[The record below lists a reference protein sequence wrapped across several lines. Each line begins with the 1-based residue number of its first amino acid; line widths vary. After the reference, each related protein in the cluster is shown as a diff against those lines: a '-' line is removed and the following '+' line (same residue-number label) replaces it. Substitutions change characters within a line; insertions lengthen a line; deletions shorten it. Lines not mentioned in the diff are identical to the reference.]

1 MGAFHPGEAAVQAR
15 AGAKVEDWGTAHVRA
30 DIPPVAADFL
40 RAQRLVFLGTVDD
53 GGAAWADVVTG
64 PAGFVDPPDQRT
76 ITITGR
82 PALVDEQFTAAAERV
97 SGMIAIEP
105 WTRKRMRANGR
116 IRRRDADHLV
126 MHTDQVYSNCPKYIQ
141 TRTIAPESEGGP
153 RPAAIRLPGA
163 SAGTTFGELT
173 PAHRDLITRAD
184 TFFITTQA
192 PGLGVDISHR
202 GGNPGF
208 ATVPGPTRVTW
219 PEYAGNSMYMTLG
232 NLELD
237 PRAGLLFIDWQTGLT
252 LHLTGRAV
260 TDWDPDRAAGIP
272 GAQRLVDFELDQAV
286 EVADGMPLRWQFGEY
301 HRFNPPVRSESN

>member
-1 MGAFHPGEAAVQAR
+1 MGAFHPGEAAVQQR
-15 AGAKVEDWGTAHVRA
+15 AGAKVKDWGTAHVGA

-53 GGAAWADVVTG
+53 VGAAWADVITG
-64 PAGFVDPPDQRT
+64 PAGFVDTPDQRT
-76 ITITGR
+76 IDIAGR

-141 TRTIAPESEGGP
+141 TRTIATEGDGEQ
-153 RPAAIRLPGA
+153 RPAVTQAPEA
-163 SAGTTFGELT
+163 SAPVAFGELIS
-173 PAHRDLITRAD
+173 AHRDLITRAD

-192 PGLGVDISHR
+192 PGLGVDVSHR

-208 ATVPGPTRVTW
+208 VTVPGSTRVTW
-219 PEYAGNSMYMTLG
+219 PEYVGNSMYMTLG

-237 PRAGLLFIDWQTGLT
+237 PRAGLLFIDWETGLT

-260 TDWDPDRAAGIP
+260 TDWDPARAAGVP
-272 GAQRLVDFELDQAV
+272 GAERLVDFELDQAV
-286 EVADGMPLRWQFGEY
+286 EVADGMPLRWHFGEY
-301 HRFNPPVRSESN
+301 HRFNPSVRTDSL